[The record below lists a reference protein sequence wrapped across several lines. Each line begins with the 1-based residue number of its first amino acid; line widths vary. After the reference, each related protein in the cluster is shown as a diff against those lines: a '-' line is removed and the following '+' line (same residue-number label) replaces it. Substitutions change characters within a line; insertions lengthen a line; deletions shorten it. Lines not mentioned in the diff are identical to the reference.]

1 MAPGSSLLP
10 FHHGGATGEDGGFI
24 QGFVD
29 SDGGNVLATFL
40 HTFGALLFTAGL
52 FLYVY
57 QARLVKN
64 ARGRDIAPSLR
75 LLPLAHVLNLSGI
88 GMNGL
93 GGLMR
98 LYQSDHPGLDQMGD
112 SLWVQVIFVKHLF
125 LIVGVGLAAFLT
137 LRTHLLAQSDHAP
150 RNFFPETQRITTLA
164 AASFATIIVA
174 SVLGAIASSAPL
186 PAAEGTEG
194 AGQALSVP
202 VDANL
207 GSSTTTVISY
217 ANASG
222 FITGSLV
229 QPGRASSSLP
239 VPAGA
244 TEVWAELAWR
254 NSTRSSILDL
264 VLQGPDGSP
273 VPDQKKTWGPAR
285 VVVVVESS
293 QPRGNWQAIV
303 TTTRAVNEA
312 YNLVGRVTQGPVP
325 TSYEQ
330 TFFVNPDAAA
340 SFVEINLLMKV
351 GQRFEYTWEVVESP
365 ASVDF
370 NIHLHIDNQVLYPVR
385 GSWNRHGG
393 EYTHNESRTEGVSL
407 MWENPSTEPLK
418 VHCRIVGDFKVDSVF
433 ARE

>member
-1 MAPGSSLLP
+1 MPLGFSLLP
-10 FHHGGATGEDGGFI
+10 LHHGGATGEDIGFI

-57 QARLVKN
+57 QARLIKH
-64 ARGRDIAPSLR
+64 ARLQVTPSLR
-75 LLPLAHVLNLSGI
+75 LLPLAHILNLSGI
-88 GMNGL
+88 AMNGL

-98 LYQSDHPGLDQMGD
+98 LYQSDHPRLDQVGS

-137 LRTHLLAQSDHAP
+137 LRTHLLAQSDEAP
-150 RNFFPETQRITTLA
+150 QNFFPETRRITTFA

-186 PAAEGTEG
+186 PAAQGMEGS
-194 AGQALSVP
+194 GQALSFP
-202 VDANL
+202 VDM
-207 GSSTTTVISY
+207 GSGTETVITY

-222 FITGSLV
+222 FISGTMV
-229 QPGRASSSLP
+229 QPGRASSSLA
-239 VPAGA
+239 VPAGT
-244 TEVWAELAWR
+244 TEVWVELTWR
-254 NSTRSSILDL
+254 NSTRSSLLDL
-264 VLQGPDGSP
+264 TLHGPDGKP
-273 VPDQKKTWGPAR
+273 VGGQKKTWGPAR
-285 VVVVVESS
+285 VMVVVDANATE
-293 QPRGNWQAIV
+293 GTWQAVV
-303 TTTRAVNEA
+303 TTTRALNED

-340 SFVEINLLMKV
+340 SFVEINLRMKV
-351 GQRFEYTWEVVESP
+351 GQRFHYAWQVVESP
-365 ASVDF
+365 ASLDF
-370 NIHLHIDNQVLYPVR
+370 NIHLHIDGQVLYPVR

-393 EYTHNESRTEGVSL
+393 EYEHNETRTDGVSL
-407 MWENPSTEPLK
+407 MWENPSTESVK